1 MGKLCLRAN
10 NKDGVSLCYTYI
22 DVINY
27 NYMCIYIYIY
37 LFICLFIYLHTSKQL
52 LRMFFHMCFFSPS
65 VWLKTSKV
73 LHKFCHGVH
82 LAILCQALLGG
93 RACSVPLTL
102 PVAGIVDAVLA
113 HLKIHSFRWKNLG
126 LDRRL

>member
-1 MGKLCLRAN
+1 MFGYQVQK
-10 NKDGVSLCYTYI
+10 TQYI
-22 DVINY
+22 Y
-27 NYMCIYIYIY
+27 IYIYIY
-37 LFICLFIYLHTSKQL
+37 LFTHIKAALA
-52 LRMFFHMCFFSPS
+52 MFFHMCFFSPS

-113 HLKIHSFRWKNLG
+113 HLKIHSFRVEKPG
-126 LDRRL
+126 TG